1 MLKQTRFT
9 LVWEFMAHMLPAM
22 SVNSS
27 RLFRNKKA
35 LKFCGAQNVL
45 LYLLQAEMTQNKGQI
60 KD

>member
-1 MLKQTRFT
+1 
-9 LVWEFMAHMLPAM
+9 MAHMLPAM